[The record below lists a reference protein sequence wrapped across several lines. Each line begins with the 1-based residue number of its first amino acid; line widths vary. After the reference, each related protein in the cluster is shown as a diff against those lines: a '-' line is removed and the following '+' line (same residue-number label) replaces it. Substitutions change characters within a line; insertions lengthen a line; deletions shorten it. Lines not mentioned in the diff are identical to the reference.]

1 MGFKTKLDYSDNRQI
16 RQTEKTSTTL
26 SGATVFGIPFS
37 GLTTGPDLSATGDTS
52 EFSLVISTFSG
63 NNTTTNFT
71 WFDPSMDIV
80 NPTVSAITPV
90 TSGVTQEIVP
100 VFGPSTTATTVDGYD
115 VVLSY
120 SGVGFDLTVTNI
132 ISGAGPTYIGTV
144 VHNLVTFYSAATL
157 DFLGRP
163 IWVDNPE
170 ITRTNRL
177 IVKNNPTIGYVLTCD
192 TAEGEAVWGP
202 VSGTSSS
209 GVTFW
214 EEGGTG
220 NTAIK
225 DNKGTHTIN
234 GTSNNSM
241 ITGGLNNMV
250 KTSLGTGI
258 LSGRGNSI
266 EDLANYSTII
276 GGLDNKI
283 ENSQRSS
290 IIGGNQNI
298 LIGASNSTI
307 LGGED
312 ITGTSNNTV
321 YVDNLDIKNDLVINN
336 LGSGPGT
343 TDLGVDA
350 TGVVVDQASDINL
363 KENINTIE
371 NALDK
376 VLSLR
381 GVTYNWK
388 DRQRGGNDL
397 RMGFIAQEVDDVE
410 PNLSYMGTSGFMG
423 VHYKDFPALIVEAIK
438 ELVNNKKITFNKEEL
453 IFETQ
458 TIASEDN
465 NIELNYNGTHESS
478 IDGGITVV
486 KGIDEDNDSTFVVD
500 SVGDWIT
507 NTHLKPSGLVIPE
520 YTPTSTE
527 DLNGKVGEIK
537 WDDKYLYVKTNNG
550 WKRSGL
556 ETF

>member
-16 RQTEKTSTTL
+16 RQTEKTSTIL
-26 SGATVFGIPFS
+26 SGGTVFGLPFS
-37 GLTTGPDLSATGDTS
+37 GLTKGPDLSTTGFTD
-52 EFSLVISTFSG
+52 EFNLVISTFSG

-71 WFDPSMDIV
+71 WFDPSMDIANTIVSPITSV
-80 NPTVSAITPV
+80 NSGDTQQIEPIFSPSA
-90 TSGVTQEIVP
+90 
-100 VFGPSTTATTVDGYD
+100 TATTVDGYN
-115 VVLSY
+115 VALSY
-120 SGVGFDLTVTNI
+120 SGIGFDLTVTNMF
-132 ISGAGPTYIGTV
+132 SGAGPSYSGTI
-144 VHNLVTFYSAATL
+144 VHESVDFLSAGTL
-157 DFLGRP
+157 DFQGRP
-163 IWVDNPE
+163 IWIDNPE

-177 IVKNNPTIGYVLTCD
+177 IVKNNPTIGYVLMCD
-192 TAEGEAVWGP
+192 SAEGEAVWSP
-202 VSGTSSS
+202 VSRGSSS
-209 GVTFW
+209 SSSSSSKSSSFPTLWG
-214 EEGGTG
+214 EGGTG

-225 DNKGTHTIN
+225 DNKGTHELK
-234 GTSNNSM
+234 GTSNNSI
-241 ITGGLNNMV
+241 ITGGV
-250 KTSLGTGI
+250 
-258 LSGRGNSI
+258 
-266 EDLANYSTII
+266 E
-276 GGLDNKI
+276 NKI
-283 ENSQRSS
+283 ENSQRSV
-290 IIGGNQNI
+290 IVGGYQNA
-298 LIGASNSTI
+298 LIGVSGSTI
-307 LGGED
+307 LGGEN

-321 YVDNLDIKNDLVINN
+321 YTNNLDIKNNLVINN

-350 TGVVVDQASDINL
+350 TGVVVDQVSDINL

-376 VLSLR
+376 VLNLR

-388 DRQRGGNDL
+388 DRQRGGDDL
-397 RMGFIAQEVDDVE
+397 RMGFIAQEVNDVE
-410 PNLSYMGTSGFMG
+410 PNLSYMGVSGFMG

-486 KGIDEDNDSTFVVD
+486 KGIDEDNDSMFVID

-537 WDDKYLYVKTNNG
+537 WDDKYLYIKTNNG